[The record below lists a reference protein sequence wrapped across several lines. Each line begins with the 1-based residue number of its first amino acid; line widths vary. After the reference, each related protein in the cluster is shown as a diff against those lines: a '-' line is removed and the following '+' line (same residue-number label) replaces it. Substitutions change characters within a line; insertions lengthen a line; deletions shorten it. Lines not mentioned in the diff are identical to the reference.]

1 MPADY
6 HHGVRVIEIT
16 EGARPIRTVES
27 AVIGIVGTAP
37 NADATVFPLNTPV
50 LIAGSR
56 TKAAKLDTVGD
67 GKGTLPPAMDA
78 IFDQIGAMIV
88 VVRVEEGAGLT
99 DAEKLAATVS
109 NVIGGVD
116 AVTGQHTG
124 LQALLT
130 AKTVLGVKP
139 RILGVPGIDTQAV
152 AAELISIADSLR
164 AFAYVSAYG
173 AATAEAAALYRDNF
187 GSKRCMVIW
196 PDFVGWNT
204 ATSSNDT
211 LHAVARAL
219 GLRAKIDNEIGWHK
233 TISNITVNGVTGISK
248 DVPWD
253 LQDPNTIAGYLNAN
267 EVTTLIR
274 ESGFRFWGSRT
285 CSADPLFAFES
296 ATRTGD
302 ILADTIAEAHLW
314 AIDKPMSKTLIK
326 DILDGINTKFRQLK
340 AQGYIVDGTAWIDPE
355 KNDELSLAAGKL
367 TIDYDYTPVPPL
379 ENLMFYQR
387 ITTDYLSQLVA

>member
-1 MPADY
+1 
-6 HHGVRVIEIT
+6 
-16 EGARPIRTVES
+16 
-27 AVIGIVGTAP
+27 VGT
-37 NADATVFPLNTPV
+37 L
-50 LIAGSR
+50 R
-56 TKAAKLDTVGD
+56 
-67 GKGTLPPAMDA
+67 GTLPKAMDA

-88 VVRVEEGAGLT
+88 VVRVEEGAGAT

-109 NVIGGVD
+109 HVIGGVD
-116 AVTGQHTG
+116 GTTGQHKG
-124 LQALLT
+124 LQAMLT
-130 AKTVLGVKP
+130 AKTVLGIKP

-152 AAELISIADSLR
+152 AAELIGIADSLR

-173 AATAEAAALYRDNF
+173 AETAEAAVLYRQNF

-204 ATSSNDT
+204 ATNSSDT

-219 GLRAKIDNEIGWHK
+219 GLRAKLDNDIGWHK
-233 TISNITVNGVTGISK
+233 TLSNIPVNGVTGISK

-253 LQDPNTIAGYLNAN
+253 LQDPNTVAGYLNAN

-326 DILDGINTKFRQLK
+326 DILDGVNKVQAVEGPGLHR
-340 AQGYIVDGTAWIDPE
+340 GRHSVGR
-355 KNDELSLAAGKL
+355 S
-367 TIDYDYTPVPPL
+367 
-379 ENLMFYQR
+379 
-387 ITTDYLSQLVA
+387 

>member
-6 HHGVRVIEIT
+6 HHGVRVIEVT

-37 NADATVFPLNTPV
+37 DADASVFPLNTPV

-56 TKAAKLDTVGD
+56 TKAAKLDTVGT
-67 GKGTLPPAMDA
+67 GLGTLPPAMDA

-88 VVRVEEGAGLT
+88 VVRVEEGV
-99 DAEKLAATVS
+99 DEAATVS

-116 AVTGQHTG
+116 GVTGQHTG

-139 RILGVPGIDTQAV
+139 RILGVPGLDTQAV
-152 AAELISIADSLR
+152 AAELTSIADSLR

-173 AATAEAAALYRDNF
+173 AETAEAAVLYRDNF
-187 GSKRCMVIW
+187 GSKRLMVIW

-219 GLRAKIDNEIGWHK
+219 GLRAKLDNEIGWHK
-233 TISNITVNGVTGISK
+233 TLSNIPVNGVTGISK

-340 AQGYIVDGTAWIDPE
+340 AQGYIVDGTAWVDPE
-355 KNDELSLAAGKL
+355 KNDQLSLAAGKL
-367 TIDYDYTPVPPL
+367 YIDYDYTPVPPL

>member
-37 NADATVFPLNTPV
+37 NADAAEFPLNTPV

-56 TKAAKLDTVGD
+56 TKAAKLDTVGTMA
-67 GKGTLPPAMDA
+67 GTLPKAMDA

-88 VVRVEEGAGLT
+88 VVRVEDGTGLT
-99 DAEKLAATVS
+99 DAEKLAATVT

-116 AVTGQHTG
+116 AVTGQHKG
-124 LQALLT
+124 LHALLT
-130 AKTVLGVKP
+130 AKAVLGVKP

-152 AAELISIADSLR
+152 AAEMISIADSLR
-164 AFAYVSAYG
+164 AFAYVSAWG
-173 AATAEAAALYRDNF
+173 SETAEAAVLYRANF

-233 TISNITVNGVTGISK
+233 TISNIPVNGVTGISK

-253 LQDPNTIAGYLNAN
+253 LQDPNTIAGLLNS
-267 EVTTLIR
+267 EEITTIIR
-274 ESGFRFWGSRT
+274 AAGFRFWGSRT

-340 AQGYIVDGTAWIDPE
+340 AHGYIVDGTAWVDPE
-355 KNDELSLAAGKL
+355 KNDQLSLAAGKL

>member
-6 HHGVRVIEIT
+6 HHGVRVIELT
-16 EGARPIRTVES
+16 DGARPIRTVES

-37 NADATVFPLNTPV
+37 DADPAVFPLNTPV

-56 TKAAKLDTVGD
+56 SKAAKLDTVGTLR
-67 GKGTLPPAMDA
+67 GTLPKAMDA

-88 VVRVEEGAGLT
+88 VVRVEEGAGAT

-116 AVTGQHTG
+116 GTTGQHKG
-124 LQALLT
+124 LQAMLT
-130 AKTVLGVKP
+130 AKTVLGIKP

-152 AAELISIADSLR
+152 AAELIGIADSLR

-173 AATAEAAALYRDNF
+173 AETAEAAVLYRKNF

-204 ATSSNDT
+204 STNSSDT

-219 GLRAKIDNEIGWHK
+219 GLRAKLDNDIGWHK
-233 TISNITVNGVTGISK
+233 TLSNIPVNGVTGISK

-253 LQDPNTIAGYLNAN
+253 LQDPNTVAGYLNAN

-326 DILDGINTKFRQLK
+326 DILDGVNTKFRQLK
-340 AQGYIVDGTAWIDPE
+340 AQGYIVDGTAWVDPE
-355 KNDELSLAAGKL
+355 KNDPLSLAAGKL
-367 TIDYDYTPVPPL
+367 YIDYDYTPVPPL

-387 ITTDYLSQLVA
+387 ITTNYLSQLVA